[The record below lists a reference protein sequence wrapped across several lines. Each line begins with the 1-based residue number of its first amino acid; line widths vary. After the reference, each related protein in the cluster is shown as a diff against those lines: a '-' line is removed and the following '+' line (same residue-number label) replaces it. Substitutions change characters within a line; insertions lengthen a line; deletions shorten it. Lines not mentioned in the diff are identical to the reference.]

1 MNAANSGLGSARV
14 SRAGDGVAQW
24 RIFLETQ
31 LQDGAHYSRRR
42 LPHFEKP
49 WATYAVTRGSSFR
62 RDAETSTR
70 DACAIR
76 GATHEG

>member
-1 MNAANSGLGSARV
+1 MNAASSGLGSARV
-14 SRAGDGVAQW
+14 TRAGDGVAPW

-31 LQDGAHYSRRR
+31 LQEGAHYSRRR

-49 WATYAVTRGSSFR
+49 WATYTVTRGSSFR

-70 DACAIR
+70 DACATSDTNHD
-76 GATHEG
+76 G